1 MCYCAFAFTKSNFFY
16 VKQMCCK
23 IELINLKNILKGFRE
38 LDRQRRYMLSSTHYI
53 HFSESL
59 LLRGSL
65 CHGLPSPESP
75 LTLASSESHRD
86 LSVSHPDT
94 DLWLDQRLITSYSCT
109 GIVGGQKRMH
119 PWSMGPCNQCQC
131 SDNMMPL
138 WLKMEKKKSLSCFP
152 QSQDQNLPRPQ
163 RIQS

>member
-1 MCYCAFAFTKSNFFY
+1 
-16 VKQMCCK
+16 
-23 IELINLKNILKGFRE
+23 
-38 LDRQRRYMLSSTHYI
+38 MLSSTHYI

-109 GIVGGQKRMH
+109 SIVGGQKRMH

-131 SDNMMPL
+131 SDNMTPL
-138 WLKMEKKKSLSCFP
+138 WLKMEKKNHSAVSRKVKIKICHVLSAYKVNCRGRIWFLRAFCDFQSAFDSSLANAVKSVP
-152 QSQDQNLPRPQ
+152 
-163 RIQS
+163 